1 MTSYDYLSLG
11 ESFEERGKYQKAE
24 RLYLKALKL
33 KSKEVGEQSTELIP
47 YLYNLG
53 MILAALDKQRES
65 THILGR
71 LVTLLVREHGENHP
85 EVLEIRDVIYDLQAE
100 MNDLLVYA

>member
-33 KSKEVGEQSTELIP
+33 KSKEVGDHSEELIP

-53 MILAALDKQRES
+53 MVLAALDKAHES
-65 THILGR
+65 IHILGR
-71 LVTLLVREHGENHP
+71 LITILIKEHGEDHGDVR
-85 EVLEIRDVIYDLQAE
+85 ELREVIYDLRAE
-100 MNDLLVYA
+100 MSNQVVYA